1 MKSWKFATE
10 INASVKTLILAYL
23 ATMHSTTITIVFEN
37 NNKVYYHDL
46 TTDEILEIV
55 RTNGKK
61 LMTQK
66 LTKSRLEKFLE
77 NSVEFA
83 TTADIENTKN
93 LFPNYA
99 TNNGYI
105 SEFVYRMI
113 VTNENA
119 NEITKSNKSI
129 AYDKASDTKDNKQ
142 IKDIT
147 NGATF
152 TSFEYLLKVCEK
164 KKVNNLNEIK
174 NAIETLN
181 RIYN

>member
-10 INASVKTLILAYL
+10 INASVKTLINAYL

-37 NNKVYYHDL
+37 DNKVYYHDL
-46 TTDEILEIV
+46 TIDEILEIV

-66 LTKSRLEKFLE
+66 LTKARLEKYLE
-77 NSVEFA
+77 NAVEFA
-83 TTADIENTKN
+83 TTADIENIKN

-99 TNNGYI
+99 DNNGYI
-105 SEFVYRMI
+105 SEFVYRI
-113 VTNENA
+113 KVTNENVT
-119 NEITKSNKSI
+119 EITKSNKST
-129 AYDKASDTKDNKQ
+129 AYDKASDTKDDKQ

-152 TSFEYLLKVCEK
+152 TSLEYLLKVCTK
-164 KKVNNLNEIK
+164 RKVNNLNEIE
-174 NAIETLN
+174 NAIATLN